1 MAAFSP
7 LRSPM
12 SIQHDIQNTNID
24 VRVRESRPAKT
35 GSLPEVI
42 AICLAW
48 PLGLVRFVQGM
59 MAEQSVAALEGLIV
73 FFIVYLYTLVR
84 LYQLRRPD

>member
-1 MAAFSP
+1 
-7 LRSPM
+7 M
-12 SIQHDIQNTNID
+12 SIQHDIQNTHVD
-24 VRVRESRPAKT
+24 VGVRESKSAKS
-35 GSLPEVI
+35 GSLPEII

-59 MAEQSVAALEGLIV
+59 MAEQSVAAIEGLIV

-84 LYQLRRPD
+84 LYQLRRLD

>member
-1 MAAFSP
+1 
-7 LRSPM
+7 M
-12 SIQHDIQNTNID
+12 SIQHDIQNTHVD
-24 VRVRESRPAKT
+24 VSVRQSKSAKS
-35 GSLPEVI
+35 GSLPEII

-59 MAEQSVAALEGLIV
+59 MAEQSVAAIEGLIV

-84 LYQLRRPD
+84 LYQLRRLD

>member
-1 MAAFSP
+1 
-7 LRSPM
+7 
-12 SIQHDIQNTNID
+12 
-24 VRVRESRPAKT
+24 
-35 GSLPEVI
+35 
-42 AICLAW
+42 
-48 PLGLVRFVQGM
+48 M